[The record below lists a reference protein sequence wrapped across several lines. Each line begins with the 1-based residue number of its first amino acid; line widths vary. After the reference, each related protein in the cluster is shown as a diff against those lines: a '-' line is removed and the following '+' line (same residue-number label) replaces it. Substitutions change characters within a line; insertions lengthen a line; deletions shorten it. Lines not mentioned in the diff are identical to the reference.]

1 MEDKTP
7 AGAPKPHLI
16 LRDYLAEKRTCL
28 ANERTF
34 LAYIRTA
41 LTLFIAGVTFI
52 KFFDHPL
59 VVIIGWVL
67 IPLGLYTMV
76 RGAMSFRRMRRRIR
90 EEKEL

>member
-1 MEDKTP
+1 MEERAGREKTK
-7 AGAPKPHLI
+7 APLI

-34 LAYIRTA
+34 LAYVRTS

-59 VVIIGWVL
+59 IVVIGWIL
-67 IPLGLYTMV
+67 IPVGIYTMV
-76 RGAMSFRRMRRRIR
+76 QGVRSFRKMKKLI
-90 EEKEL
+90 EEE